1 MKRIRSC
8 SLYLLILLY
17 SAKLTGQAVNQAKN
31 EALITSAVTKFN
43 DPMSSDP
50 IVSNKILQGL
60 LLIRKSC
67 QVKEQQTIDLLSC
80 EQKSRQGDIA
90 GFIVGME
97 GLVRQK
103 PIFNN
108 SILRHYYALNI
119 TKFWLYKNNLTN
131 ASSASINNISE
142 AKKSRVNR
150 NISQAYQNRALLFL
164 VSNMKDS
171 SIYYAKLSTKFA
183 KRSDS
188 RIELALSFHN
198 EGLIHSHFG
207 EIEMAVEKELL
218 ALQMAEKLNLFYFES
233 LFNRTISNY
242 SLDVKNIKE
251 SYTYLRKAIS
261 ISKRL
266 NDERSIV
273 LCDISLGGIYIND
286 LKCLEAIDLLQNAIK
301 KLEKFKDAEQIGRGY
316 EYLGKAFEK
325 TNRELEA
332 LNSFNL
338 ALSYYENIG
347 NRDKIGDIYHDIG
360 VTHLKQK
367 SYQQS
372 NIFLKKSIEIR
383 NQEREQNKL
392 YETYRVLSDLYGKTG
407 NKDSSYLY
415 LSKYVSFLEQNST
428 SKNAQKIAALT
439 QKNSGEQR
447 ERLLEMQG
455 ESLEKELKE
464 KKILQLQSD
473 RRFFGI
479 IFIVIILLLGVFIVI
494 IVLRQIKM
502 KQAQRVT
509 EMSQT
514 LLRSQMNPHFIFN
527 AMSVIQ
533 SYIYEN
539 TPALASKFLVNFS
552 RLMRLILEN
561 SNKEFIPLETEE
573 EILTKYLNTQKLRF
587 ENRFNFKINIEEEL
601 RIKRVLIPPMIT
613 QPFIENAIEHGQLHT
628 ISHGLI
634 TVDMTESGG
643 LLVIN
648 ISDNGVG
655 RTKAG
660 KIKKNK
666 SHKSMAISITRE
678 RIEILNKKYKG
689 KGNLSI
695 EDFDLA
701 KKTGTQVTICLPII
715 YELTTFNH
723 EEKSSN
729 NR

>member
-1 MKRIRSC
+1 MNRMKIF
-8 SLYLLILLY
+8 SLYLLLFFF
-17 SAKLTGQAVNQAKN
+17 SGALTGQVVNQAKN
-31 EALITSAVTKFN
+31 EKLINAALEKFK
-43 DPMSSDP
+43 DPISSDP
-50 IVSNKILQGL
+50 LVSNKILQGI
-60 LLIRKSC
+60 LLIRKTC
-67 QVKEQQTIDLLSC
+67 DVKQQQTIDLLSC

-90 GFIVGME
+90 GFILGME
-97 GLVRQK
+97 ALVKQK
-103 PIFNN
+103 PLFNN
-108 SILRHYYALNI
+108 SILRHYYSLNT
-119 TKFWLYKNNLTN
+119 TKFWVYKNNLIN
-131 ASSASINNISE
+131 ASIASLTNIAE

-150 NISQAYQNRALLFL
+150 NISQAYQNRANLFL
-164 VSNMKDS
+164 VRNMKDS

-207 EIEMAVEKELL
+207 EMELAVEKELL

-242 SLDVKNIKE
+242 SLDVENIKE

-261 ISKRL
+261 LSKRL
-266 NDERSIV
+266 NDVRSIA
-273 LCDISLGGIYIND
+273 LCEISLGGILIND
-286 LKCLEAIDLLQNAIK
+286 NKALEAIELLKNAIK
-301 KLEKFKDAEQIGRGY
+301 KLERFKDAEQIGRGH
-316 EYLGKAFEK
+316 EYLGKAFNK
-325 TNRELEA
+325 TNKELEA
-332 LNSFNL
+332 LNSYNL
-338 ALSYYENIG
+338 AISYYENIG

-360 VTHLKQK
+360 VVYLKQN
-367 SYQQS
+367 SYKQS

-383 NQEREQNKL
+383 NQEQEQHKL
-392 YETYRVLSDLYGKTG
+392 YETYRVLSELYGKTG

-415 LSKYVSFLEQNST
+415 LSKYVSFLELNST
-428 SKNAQKIAALT
+428 SKNAQKIATLT

-473 RRFFGI
+473 RRFYGI

-494 IVLRQIKM
+494 IVLRQI
-502 KQAQRVT
+502 QLRQEQRVT

-539 TPALASKFLVNFS
+539 TPELASKFLVNFS

-561 SNKEFIPLETEE
+561 SSKEFIPLETEE

-587 ENRFNFKINIEEEL
+587 ENRFEFKINIEEDL
-601 RIKRVLIPPMIT
+601 RLKRVLIPPMIT

-628 ISHGLI
+628 IDHGII
-634 TVDMTESGG
+634 TVDMTQNDD
-643 LLVIN
+643 LLEIS

-660 KIKKNK
+660 KIKRNKN
-666 SHKSMAISITRE
+666 HKSMAIDITRE

-689 KGNLSI
+689 KGYLNI
-695 EDFDLA
+695 GDFDIA
-701 KKTGTQVTICLPII
+701 KKTGTHVTICLPII
-715 YELTTFNH
+715 YEMTTFNH
-723 EEKSSN
+723 EEKSSHN
-729 NR
+729 